1 VDPTSAAEPAEAP
14 AIPVAPPVHHPGH
27 EAVLAEAER
36 VLDEVDRALARL
48 DDGSYGSCEV
58 CGDAVD
64 DESLAAAPTTRTC
77 RAHLPLTDRS

>member
-1 VDPTSAAEPAEAP
+1 MESTASVDPGG
-14 AIPVAPPVHHPGH
+14 PPRPGH

-64 DESLAAAPTTRTC
+64 DDALASAPTARTC
-77 RAHLPLTDRS
+77 RAHLPLTDRTQG